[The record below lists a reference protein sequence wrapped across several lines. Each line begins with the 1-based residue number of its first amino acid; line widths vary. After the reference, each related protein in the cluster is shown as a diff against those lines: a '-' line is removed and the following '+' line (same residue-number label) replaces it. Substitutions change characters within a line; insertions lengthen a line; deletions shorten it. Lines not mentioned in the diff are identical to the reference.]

1 MREIVY
7 IQSGNSANYVGA
19 HFWNTQECYLTDE
32 GENVY
37 DRRVSFRESLADSG
51 PGEVR
56 HLALVGYSI
65 LRLYTCSGRDLL
77 QSKGSHL

>member
-56 HLALVGYSI
+56 HLALVG
-65 LRLYTCSGRDLL
+65 
-77 QSKGSHL
+77 